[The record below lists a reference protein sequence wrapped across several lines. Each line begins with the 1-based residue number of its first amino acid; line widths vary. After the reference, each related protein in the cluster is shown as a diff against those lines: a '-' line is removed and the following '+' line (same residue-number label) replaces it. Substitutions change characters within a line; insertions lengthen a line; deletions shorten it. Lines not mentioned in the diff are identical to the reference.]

1 MNEIKT
7 HRRRN
12 ASALRASGSFS
23 FLTIVTL
30 GLLISMGA
38 LHTDP
43 IAASLPG
50 MAQEFGCGSNGTA
63 NVVSAFLLGLMLGH
77 LLVGPLSDVIGRKRS
92 ILYGLIILSVGA
104 VICALSPSLPVLI
117 AGRVIQGVGGAAAT
131 CSARAIGSDAGD
143 SIRSA
148 RVLSFMQI
156 ISSATPIVMP
166 LIGNGVAERLG
177 WRAVFWMMLI
187 VDLLLLTLTFTLVP
201 AHAVPKKENIWGLLA
216 RDVLLALKKPTFI
229 FFTLA
234 FGFGISTFYC
244 YTSASSFA
252 LQNELGVSAAAYS
265 RLLSL
270 MGVVM
275 VCTAFLASRLP
286 KRFGLVRSFVGAI
299 TVQLISALAMAAAF
313 SLGRA
318 TVIGT
323 VLCYALVAGSSSIS
337 IPLGLSLAVGEAGAI
352 KGTAS
357 ALCGFMQ
364 FLCSFAITSFLST
377 VKDGGSIGAVAGFTM
392 AATTVIA
399 LTCTA
404 VAVRFSRRGEAD

>member
-7 HRRRN
+7 HRRHG
-12 ASALRASGSFS
+12 ASPLRPAGNFS
-23 FLTIVTL
+23 FFTIVTL

-38 LHTDP
+38 LHNDP

-77 LLVGPLSDVIGRKRS
+77 LLVGPVSDVIGRKRS
-92 ILYGLIILSVGA
+92 ILYGLTILSLGA
-104 VICALSPSLPVLI
+104 VICALAPSLPVLI
-117 AGRVIQGVGGAAAT
+117 AGRVVQGLGGAAAT
-131 CSARAIGSDAGD
+131 CSARAIGSDTGD

-166 LIGNGVAERLG
+166 LIGNGVAELLG

-187 VDLLLLTLTFTLVP
+187 VDLTLLVLTFALVP
-201 AHAVPKKENIWGLLA
+201 RHPVSKKENIWGSLA
-216 RDVLLALKKPTFI
+216 RDILAVLKKPTFI

-252 LQNELGVSAAAYS
+252 LQNELGVSAAVYS

-270 MGVVM
+270 MGIVM

-286 KRFGLVRSFVGAI
+286 RRFGLVRSFTGAI
-299 TVQLISALAMAAAF
+299 TVQLISAAAMAAAF

-318 TVIGT
+318 TVSGT
-323 VLCYALVAGSSSIS
+323 VICYALIAGSSSIS

-357 ALCGFMQ
+357 AFCGFMQ
-364 FLCSFAITSFLST
+364 FLCSFVITSFLST

-392 AATTVIA
+392 SATTVIA
-399 LTCTA
+399 LSCTA
-404 VAVRFSRRGEAD
+404 AAVHFSRKGKAA